1 MITGQWFK
9 WLVGGALL
17 IAVGLWV
24 HVAVGWGLLLSPW
37 RGIDPRLLVGA
48 FALTSASYVFR
59 AARLYD
65 YLHAE
70 LGGFFAATLRLT
82 FLHNLANNLLPMR
95 LGEFAFPLLM
105 HRYFGQAVGASIAS
119 LVWLRVLDLHVVV
132 LAGLVVLGVHLESV
146 PMALLPFAWLA
157 TLPIGLML
165 RASLLA
171 WLESR
176 RSRLSVPFTTL
187 LRQAPREGVLLARV
201 YFWTLL
207 TWGSKL
213 LSFSLIVLHFAD
225 IGWLRAVFG
234 VLGAE
239 LSSVLPIHGIAGSGS
254 YEAAMVLA
262 LLPFGVDHAI
272 ALIAA
277 VNLHL
282 FLLGMTLILGLLALV
297 LPRPDRSPAR

>member
-24 HVAVGWGLLLSPW
+24 HLAVGWGVLLSPW
-37 RGIDPRLLVGA
+37 RDIDPRLLLGA
-48 FALTSASYVFR
+48 FALTLASYVFR

-65 YLHAE
+65 YLRSA
-70 LGGFFAATLRLT
+70 LRGYFPATVRLT

-132 LAGLVVLGVHLESV
+132 LAGLVVLGVHLESAL
-146 PMALLPFAWLA
+146 MAWLPLGWLA
-157 TLPIGLML
+157 TLPIGLTL
-165 RASLLA
+165 RAPLLG
-171 WLESR
+171 WLEGR
-176 RSRLSVPFTTL
+176 RSRLAAPFTAL
-187 LRQAPREGVLLARV
+187 LRQAPRDVALLARL
-201 YFWTLL
+201 YAWTLL

-239 LSSVLPIHGIAGSGS
+239 LSSVLPIHGVAGTGS
-254 YEAAMVLA
+254 YEAAMVFA
-262 LLPFGVDHAI
+262 LMPFGVDHSV

-282 FLLGMTLILGLLALV
+282 FLLGTTLVLGLAALL
-297 LPRPDRSPAR
+297 LPKPIRDPGR